1 MAGRK
6 KAPARKKAA
15 SRKKTARKAGARK
28 KSTGP
33 PKLSPLLRSAFEVLE
48 HGLWHF
54 FRSTTTADMKFAILH
69 VDQAVEL
76 ILKERVR
83 SGGHSIYKNP
93 KETISIWGAYEI
105 LENKLN
111 CTVAEK
117 PDLELLHEER
127 NNIQHKYANPSSED
141 AAFHIDRAVSFL
153 DRFVRAELKIELGDY
168 IPSEFLDRVLK
179 SE

>member
-6 KAPARKKAA
+6 KASAKSRPVARKKASAAKKAA
-15 SRKKTARKAGARK
+15 SKT
-28 KSTGP
+28 
-33 PKLSPLLRSAFEVLE
+33 PKLSPLLRSAFEVLD

-54 FRSTTTADMKFAILH
+54 FRSTTTADMKFAVLH

-76 ILKERVR
+76 ILKEKVR

-93 KETISIWGAYEI
+93 KETITIWGAYDI
-105 LENKLN
+105 LEKELG

-127 NNIQHKYANPSSED
+127 NNIQHKYSNPSSED
-141 AAFHIDRAVSFL
+141 AAFHIDRAVAFL
-153 DRFVRAELKIELGDY
+153 DRFVREELSIELSDY
-168 IPSEFLDRVLK
+168 VTSEYIEKVLD
-179 SE
+179 SD